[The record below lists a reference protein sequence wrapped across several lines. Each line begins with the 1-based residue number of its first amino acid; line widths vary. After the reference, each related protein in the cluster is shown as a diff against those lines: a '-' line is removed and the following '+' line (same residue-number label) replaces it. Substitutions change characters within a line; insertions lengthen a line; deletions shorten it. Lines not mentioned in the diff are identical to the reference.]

1 MAQVEILG
9 YNQAKGVAMAVR
21 QLEVPAVL
29 RRAWG
34 DEAADV
40 FAVWLTSV
48 LEERAISRDE
58 YRQILS
64 RLDILEHDMADLKAD
79 VQELRREMNE
89 RFDRVN
95 ERFDQLRREMDER
108 FDRMNERMDQMYHQ
122 MVVQTRWLIGALTV
136 IGTVIIDLHFFKVT
150 VTTPIRYI
158 GSKKAIRQSPF
169 PFIPEKR

>member
-1 MAQVEILG
+1 
-9 YNQAKGVAMAVR
+9 MAVR
-21 QLEVPAVL
+21 PLEVPPIL
-29 RRAWG
+29 RQAWG
-34 DEAADV
+34 NEVVDA

-79 VQELRREMNE
+79 VQELRREMDE
-89 RFDRVN
+89 RFDRLHR
-95 ERFDQLRREMDER
+95 EMDDRFDQLRKEMYER

-136 IGTVIIDLHFFKVT
+136 IGTVISILL
-150 VTTPIRYI
+150 
-158 GSKKAIRQSPF
+158 AIAQFAR
-169 PFIPEKR
+169 

>member
-1 MAQVEILG
+1 MV
-9 YNQAKGVAMAVR
+9 VR
-21 QLEVPAVL
+21 QLEIPVVL

-34 DEAADV
+34 DEAADA

-79 VQELRREMNE
+79 VQELRREMDE
-89 RFDRVN
+89 RFDRLHR
-95 ERFDQLRREMDER
+95 EMDDRFDQLRKEMYER

-136 IGTVIIDLHFFKVT
+136 IGTVISILL
-150 VTTPIRYI
+150 
-158 GSKKAIRQSPF
+158 AIAQFAR
-169 PFIPEKR
+169 

>member
-1 MAQVEILG
+1 
-9 YNQAKGVAMAVR
+9 MAVR
-21 QLEVPAVL
+21 PLEVPPIL
-29 RRAWG
+29 RQAWG
-34 DEAADV
+34 NEVVDA

-79 VQELRREMNE
+79 VQELRREMDE
-89 RFDRVN
+89 RFDRLHR
-95 ERFDQLRREMDER
+95 EMDDRFDQLHREMYER

-136 IGTVIIDLHFFKVT
+136 IGTVISILL
-150 VTTPIRYI
+150 
-158 GSKKAIRQSPF
+158 AIAQFAR
-169 PFIPEKR
+169 

>member
-9 YNQAKGVAMAVR
+9 YNQAEGVTMAVR

-34 DEAADV
+34 DEAADA

-79 VQELRREMNE
+79 VQELRREIDE
-89 RFDRVN
+89 RFDR
-95 ERFDQLRREMDER
+95 LHREMNER
-108 FDRMNERMDQMYHQ
+108 FDRMNERFDQMYHQ
-122 MVVQTRWLIGALTV
+122 MVVQTRWFIGALVV
-136 IGTVIIDLHFFKVT
+136 IGTVISALL
-150 VTTPIRYI
+150 
-158 GSKKAIRQSPF
+158 AIAQFVR
-169 PFIPEKR
+169 

>member
-1 MAQVEILG
+1 
-9 YNQAKGVAMAVR
+9 MAVR

-34 DEAADV
+34 DEAADA

-79 VQELRREMNE
+79 VQELRREIDE
-89 RFDRVN
+89 RFDR
-95 ERFDQLRREMDER
+95 LHREMNER
-108 FDRMNERMDQMYHQ
+108 FDRMNERFDQMYHQ
-122 MVVQTRWLIGALTV
+122 MVVQTRWFIGALV
-136 IGTVIIDLHFFKVT
+136 FIGTVISTLL
-150 VTTPIRYI
+150 
-158 GSKKAIRQSPF
+158 AIAQFVR
-169 PFIPEKR
+169 